1 MEWEREMASKF
12 REGKA
17 EGRTEQAIEDARSF
31 YQNGASLE
39 LISTSLK
46 MSIDEVREITKDIKR
61 KWNQHIEMIIFQF
74 LYADFIEN
82 SSQSLKLSQK
92 TNKIRLLSI

>member
-17 EGRTEQAIEDARSF
+17 EGIAEAARSF
-31 YQNGASLE
+31 YANGASLE
-39 LISTSLK
+39 FISTSLK

-61 KWNQHIEMIIFQF
+61 K
-74 LYADFIEN
+74 
-82 SSQSLKLSQK
+82 
-92 TNKIRLLSI
+92 